1 MPTQFFTGVE
11 YINAQSIARFSTMG
25 RGIWDFKITGTI
37 PVSLVKWQAVK
48 YASDVLCSWET
59 EQETNSAH
67 FIVER
72 STDGIHFTSIGKVNA
87 GGMSNSVSK
96 YSFLDQ
102 SPFKGINYYRLV
114 SVDKDNKTSNSKII
128 TVKMDVSVSKLNIYP
143 NPVINKLFIEMQ
155 SDIRDVVVIKI
166 FDATGKTIRQESR
179 VIEGN
184 SAFTLNLENIAS
196 GVYSLQVTGKN
207 TAAVKRFIKQ

>member
-1 MPTQFFTGVE
+1 
-11 YINAQSIARFSTMG
+11 
-25 RGIWDFKITGTI
+25 
-37 PVSLVKWQAVK
+37 
-48 YASDVLCSWET
+48 
-59 EQETNSAH
+59 
-67 FIVER
+67 
-72 STDGIHFTSIGKVNA
+72 
-87 GGMSNSVSK
+87 MSNSVSK

-166 FDATGKTIRQESR
+166 FDATGKNIRQESR

-184 SAFTLNLENIAS
+184 MAFTMNLENIAS